1 MEIRTLGNKIAIKRI
16 AAEKATAS
24 GIVLQRT
31 EEPDRA
37 EVTSIG
43 PEVDEVKVGDVLLVN
58 WNEAQKAGDLY
69 VMPVT
74 AAIWVFEN
82 E

>member
-1 MEIRTLGNKIAIKRI
+1 MIRPLGNKVVVERI
-16 AAEKATAS
+16 AAEKATSS

-31 EEPDRA
+31 DEPDRA
-37 EVTSIG
+37 EVVSVG
-43 PEVDEVKVGDVLLVN
+43 PEVDEVKVGDILLVN

>member
-1 MEIRTLGNKIAIKRI
+1 MEIRTLGNKVAVERI
-16 AAEKATAS
+16 AAEKATTS

-31 EEPDRA
+31 DEPDRA
-37 EVTSIG
+37 RVVSVG
-43 PEVDEVKVGDVLLVN
+43 PEVESVKVGEVLLVN

-69 VMPVT
+69 VLPET
-74 AAIWVFEN
+74 AAIWVFED

>member
-1 MEIRTLGNKIAIKRI
+1 MNIRTLGNKIAVTRV
-16 AAEKATAS
+16 AAEKSTSS

-31 EEPDRA
+31 DEPDRA
-37 EVTSIG
+37 KVESIG
-43 PEVDEVKVGDVLLVN
+43 PEVDEVQIGDILLVN
-58 WNEAQKAGDLY
+58 WNEAQKAGDYY
-69 VMPVT
+69 VLPVT